1 MALKKSY
8 QSGFGTQHSES
19 YHKVDR
25 INFADVGSPAS
36 NQFIVNIG
44 VYASEAARTAG
55 SQSMSI
61 ISYSLP
67 YTASINESFVSQS
80 YTYIKNLPEYSGS
93 LSIDV

>member
-44 VYASEAARTAG
+44 VYTSEAAKTAG
-55 SQSMSI
+55 SQSMST

-67 YTASINESFVSQS
+67 YIASINESFVSQS